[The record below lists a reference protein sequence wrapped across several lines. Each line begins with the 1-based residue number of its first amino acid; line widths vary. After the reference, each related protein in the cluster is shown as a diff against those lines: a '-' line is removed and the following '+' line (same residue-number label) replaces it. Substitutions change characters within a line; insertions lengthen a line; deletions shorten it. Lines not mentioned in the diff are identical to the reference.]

1 MSKENLWKTF
11 RKPRKLLLKT
21 TFKKNNKKETKHKK
35 KVAGDFCTILYVCVI
50 SFTEWV
56 PGYICVFSLI
66 IIILFKNIFVY
77 FIADK
82 CRQFRVLIKKCG
94 ITLLAI

>member
-1 MSKENLWKTF
+1 MSKEKLWKTF

-21 TFKKNNKKETKHKK
+21 TFKKITRKRQNKK

-50 SFTEWV
+50 GFTEWV
-56 PGYICVFSLI
+56 PGYICVFPLI